1 MIVLNFYTPKYYLL
15 STSLR
20 LILWIRRELVVD
32 HVQTWSCQI
41 IVSCQPLQ
49 QWSEVRL
56 HLHSYF
62 LLSHTVNLSITFI
75 FSVLTPVPHTQNR
88 QMFSCLPKPGSRNSS
103 IPHCDNTAPLHLLC
117 SFKPCRSVSFTPAC
131 SEHKVE
137 SDVCRM
143 SSGSPPGF
151 PHHSSLFTTRHSSV
165 KHPVLLTGPFI
176 LKQTHS
182 THNLCSA

>member
-1 MIVLNFYTPKYYLL
+1 
-15 STSLR
+15 
-20 LILWIRRELVVD
+20 
-32 HVQTWSCQI
+32 
-41 IVSCQPLQ
+41 
-49 QWSEVRL
+49 
-56 HLHSYF
+56 
-62 LLSHTVNLSITFI
+62 
-75 FSVLTPVPHTQNR
+75 
-88 QMFSCLPKPGSRNSS
+88 MFSCLPKPGSRNSS

-182 THNLCSA
+182 THNLCSAQLHKDVNWQLRCQQPEIGFDQMVHFPLCFKERNNINVANILYVTL